1 MRELDDLSEATHQ
14 SVQQWGKWI
23 AVKDLGSV
31 AAVLDQTADRQ
42 LRRVEEEFK
51 LQKALAKHGL
61 KPKRRLLFYGPPG
74 NGKSFSARRLSKS
87 LNLPLLIV
95 PCSTVISSY
104 MGQTGRNL
112 HRLFAYAEANPC
124 VLLIDECDALGAARI
139 EGGTNCDAESNRIVN
154 TLLQLMEMTEVPGL
168 VIFTTNFQKSLD
180 SALFRR
186 FDSVIRFDNPGLEER
201 RRLIDT
207 TLGKMKPKS
216 FNLDALAET
225 ADGLSAAL
233 TINACSDAMKN
244 SILQGA
250 AVVTYAAVEQEI
262 RRIKHFQQDLLAI

>member
-1 MRELDDLSEATHQ
+1 MHNLDDLSNLN
-14 SVQQWGKWI
+14 SGNGQQWGKWI
-23 AVKDLGSV
+23 AVKDLGPV
-31 AAVLDQTADRQ
+31 DAVLDEASDRP
-42 LRRVEEEFK
+42 LRRVEEEFR
-51 LQKALAKHGL
+51 LQKSLAKHHL

-95 PCSTVISSY
+95 PCSTIISSY
-104 MGQTGRNL
+104 MGGTGKRL
-112 HRLFAYAEANPC
+112 HQLFAYAEMTPC

-139 EGGTNCDAESNRIVN
+139 EGGTNCDAESNRTVN
-154 TLLQLMEMTEVPGL
+154 TLLQLMEMTEIPGL

-186 FDSVIRFDNPGLEER
+186 FDSVVRFDNPGPEER

-207 TLGKMKPKS
+207 TIGKMKPKS
-216 FNLDALAET
+216 FDLDTLAGH
-225 ADGLSAAL
+225 ANGLSAAL

-250 AVVTYAAVEQEI
+250 NVVTAAAVEQEI
-262 RRIKHFQQDLLAI
+262 RRIKNFQQDLLAI

>member
-1 MRELDDLSEATHQ
+1 MRDLDDLSDLNRNGN
-14 SVQQWGKWI
+14 QQWGKWI
-23 AVKDLGSV
+23 EVKDLGPV
-31 AAVLDQTADRQ
+31 AAVLDETADRP
-42 LRRVEEEFK
+42 LRRVEEEFR
-51 LQKALAKHGL
+51 LQKALKKHNL

-95 PCSTVISSY
+95 PCSTIISSY
-104 MGQTGRNL
+104 MGETGRKL
-112 HRLFAYAEANPC
+112 HRLFAYVEMTPC
-124 VLLIDECDALGAARI
+124 ILLIDECDALGAARI
-139 EGGTNCDAESNRIVN
+139 EGGTNCDAESNRTVN

-186 FDSVIRFDNPGLEER
+186 FDSVIRFDNPGPDER
-201 RRLIDT
+201 CRLIDT
-207 TLGKMKPKS
+207 TIGKMKPKS

-225 ADGLSAAL
+225 ASGLSAAL

-262 RRIKHFQQDLLAI
+262 RRIKHFQQDLLDM